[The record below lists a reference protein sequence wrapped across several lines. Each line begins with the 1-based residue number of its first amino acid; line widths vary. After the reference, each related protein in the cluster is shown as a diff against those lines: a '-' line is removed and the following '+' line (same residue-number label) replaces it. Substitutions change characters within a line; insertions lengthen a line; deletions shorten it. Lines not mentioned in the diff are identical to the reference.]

1 MSICCDG
8 CHQNHRNKRATT
20 FSLINCY
27 CVALKMI
34 PSDSVMWQF
43 WQAACDP
50 SLCSSILERHCPNL
64 APEFQPGMSKGQW
77 EHILRTEAGSRKLGS
92 FVLHVPLISGTK
104 GPAVS
109 AALWVH
115 MWEAG
120 GRVLSFLWRTLCD
133 GNEEDT
139 AVANRCKPPSQCW
152 IDAA

>member
-1 MSICCDG
+1 
-8 CHQNHRNKRATT
+8 
-20 FSLINCY
+20 
-27 CVALKMI
+27 MI
-34 PSDSVMWQF
+34 P
-43 WQAACDP
+43 ACA
-50 SLCSSILERHCPNL
+50 LSILERHCPNL

-120 GRVLSFLWRTLCD
+120 GRVLSFL
-133 GNEEDT
+133 
-139 AVANRCKPPSQCW
+139 
-152 IDAA
+152 